1 MMLPELGC
9 TTTRTANCP
18 PMVAPELATT
28 APCPGLVEGY
38 HRAYILTEAEAL
50 VLASRVPLRT
60 ANAERALRTPR
71 LSSKTRL
78 FTFSAPFTGGRSLL
92 TSYQHFCR
100 NVNGFE
106 RVFRKSAGCHPE
118 GEASAERRTAHM
130 TRPKPRP
137 PPLRTSPQ
145 SFLTVISACFTF
157 SPQICIWRGSVGS
170 VQRNSITRGSPGSR
184 NR

>member
-1 MMLPELGC
+1 MDWCITLAVMMLPELGC

-78 FTFSAPFTGGRSLL
+78 FIFSAPFTRGRSLL
-92 TSYQHFCR
+92 TSDSIFAEMSTVLR
-100 NVNGFE
+100 
-106 RVFRKSAGCHPE
+106 GCSENLPD
-118 GEASAERRTAHM
+118 AIRREKLQLNDALH
-130 TRPKPRP
+130 
-137 PPLRTSPQ
+137 
-145 SFLTVISACFTF
+145 I
-157 SPQICIWRGSVGS
+157 
-170 VQRNSITRGSPGSR
+170 
-184 NR
+184 